1 MSRCVAARWL
11 GRLLALPA
19 WQLLHVTQLIIKL
32 TGDSNSSNNNGVP
45 HCNQCESEWVAR
57 PRSRIPVQCPRCK
70 RVDWAEPKKRRG
82 HGGDDRSEEVQTV
95 PQRPQRVAGPGN
107 GKQPKVDLQEV
118 PAGASPVGLQDSGS
132 VKSCPSCGSM
142 SGHQKWCKAK

>member
-1 MSRCVAARWL
+1 M
-11 GRLLALPA
+11 
-19 WQLLHVTQLIIKL
+19 
-32 TGDSNSSNNNGVP
+32 
-45 HCNQCESEWVAR
+45 
-57 PRSRIPVQCPRCK
+57 QCPRCK

-82 HGGDDRSEEVQTV
+82 HGGDDSSEEVQTV
-95 PQRPQRVAGPGN
+95 RQRPQRVAGPGN

-118 PAGASPVGLQDSGS
+118 PAGASLVGLQDSGS